1 MNLNFAEPRLVY
13 AVVGLGA
20 CISGATDEPDT
31 ATLDVSVGAVT
42 VFVTYTVVTPFK
54 AGAIGCDD
62 TAGAGA

>member
-1 MNLNFAEPRLVY
+1 VY